1 MSQIHVLF
9 FLSFNIKCVYTLYS
23 VIKTAEWAISTSEYR
38 QLSLEQN
45 TWWFPGENSTKAHH
59 HLTTRSVIN
68 SSTSFFIPSDRKSN
82 HSHSKTVGLS
92 VCNQLIHSISL
103 STWPS
108 QSAGCTVT
116 DTARQQ
122 AVHSHSFSLSL
133 PVSHSVRKFFF
144 FLPRMHIIHCSRSV
158 SRIYLCPPSP
168 PTVTADASILYLY
181 DNGRPRLKAL
191 RTEQSDLQLPSR
203 VLKVPALG

>member
-1 MSQIHVLF
+1 M
-9 FLSFNIKCVYTLYS
+9 
-23 VIKTAEWAISTSEYR
+23 
-38 QLSLEQN
+38 
-45 TWWFPGENSTKAHH
+45 
-59 HLTTRSVIN
+59 IN

-82 HSHSKTVGLS
+82 HSHSKTVGPSVSNRLIHRVGLS
-92 VCNQLIHSISL
+92 VIQPAVPSLIQPGSKLFTPTAFHFLCQSVTQSGSSL
-103 STWPS
+103 
-108 QSAGCTVT
+108 C
-116 DTARQQ
+116 
-122 AVHSHSFSLSL
+122 
-133 PVSHSVRKFFF
+133 

-168 PTVTADASILYLY
+168 STVTADASILYLY